1 MDLDVFGIIKAVRVE
16 ALGAGCEMLLYSTL
30 HLTFRRESDYFRYSL
45 Y

>member
-1 MDLDVFGIIKAVRVE
+1 MDLDVFGISKAVRVD

-30 HLTFRRESDYFRYSL
+30 HLTFRRETDHFKYSL